1 MIFDSV
7 CILVYHYTFLT
18 AIRHLSQNNNVER
31 QKINT
36 HDHSFKRIE
45 SCRQFGRTPEAENM
59 NCETEM
65 KFKFVFQ
72 YAFSLVVPL
81 VSTYLIFD
89 SFYSS
94 FLRLRARTESTH
106 TPPAHVLSSLIKF
119 VFFGSICLLA
129 HSFLRS

>member
-1 MIFDSV
+1 
-7 CILVYHYTFLT
+7 
-18 AIRHLSQNNNVER
+18 
-31 QKINT
+31 
-36 HDHSFKRIE
+36 
-45 SCRQFGRTPEAENM
+45 M

-129 HSFLRS
+129 HKFLTILIDCLERKENTLTIEME